1 MNVIYCEQDEKKNRT
16 QRRIERD
23 TNRTSTF
30 GAAHVMEH
38 EIILIS
44 NRKKNQERERF
55 SGTHRVTHSLI

>member
-1 MNVIYCEQDEKKNRT
+1 MQNEKKQHRI

-44 NRKKNQERERF
+44 KTEKKTNRERD
-55 SGTHRVTHSLI
+55 SPAHTE